1 MGPHGPFQESPKNI
15 FLTGMDD
22 VKARITRFSR
32 RKRNCEALN
41 RSRAMEGDEEV
52 EEIEELQS
60 SGKRLKC
67 AGTEED
73 QSYHLPKPGS
83 FFYPITPTAFV
94 VSDALEPDFPIIY
107 VNSVFEIFTGYRAD
121 EVIGRNCRYLQYRD
135 PRAQRRHP
143 LVDPVVV
150 SEIRRCLEEGV
161 EFQGELL
168 NFRKDGTPLVNRLQ
182 LRPIH
187 GDDGI
192 VTHIMG
198 IQAFSEAKIDL
209 NRLSYPVFKQTSHQQ
224 CDLSG
229 GNSPADRQEPSSQTS
244 NVCGIL
250 QLSDEIIAHNILLRL
265 TPRDVASIGSV
276 CRRIRQLTMNEHV
289 RKMVCQNAWGSEV
302 MGTLELTTKR
312 LGWGRLAREL
322 TTLEAVCW
330 KKLTVGGAIE
340 PSRCNFSACA
350 AGNRLVLF
358 GGEGVNKQPMDDTF
372 VLNLDVTNPE
382 WRRVSVTS
390 SPPGRWGHTLSCVN
404 GSWLVVFGGCGRQGL
419 LNDMFV
425 LDLDAQQP
433 TWTEVS
439 GGAHP
444 LPRSWHSSCTV
455 EGSKLVVSGGCT
467 EAGVLLSDTYLLDL
481 TTDKPVWR
489 EIPTSWAPPP
499 RLGHSLS
506 VYGKT
511 KILMFGGLAKSGN
524 LRLRSGEA
532 YTIDLED
539 EEPQWRQLVCGGV
552 GSQNLVV
559 PPPRLDHVAV
569 SMPCGR
575 VIIFGGSIAGLHSP
589 SQLFL
594 LDPSEEKP
602 SWRILN
608 VPGQPPKFAWGHST
622 CVVGGTRVLVLG
634 GQTGE
639 EWILNELY
647 ELCLASITDADT

>member
-1 MGPHGPFQESPKNI
+1 ME
-15 FLTGMDD
+15 
-22 VKARITRFSR
+22 
-32 RKRNCEALN
+32 
-41 RSRAMEGDEEV
+41 RADEE
-52 EEIEELQS
+52 EELQS
-60 SGKRLKC
+60 SGKRIKRV
-67 AGTEED
+67 GTEDEGTE
-73 QSYHLPKPGS
+73 LFLKFGT
-83 FFYPITPTAFV
+83 FFYPMTPSAFV

-107 VNSVFEIFTGYRAD
+107 VNTLFEIFTGYRAD
-121 EVIGRNCRYLQYRD
+121 EVLGRNCRFLQYRD
-135 PRAQRRHP
+135 RRAQRRHP

-150 SEIRRCLEEGV
+150 SEIQRCIEEGV

-182 LRPIH
+182 LSPIH

-192 VTHIMG
+192 VTHIIG

-209 NRLSYPVFKQTSHQQ
+209 NRISYPVFKQTSYQH
-224 CDLSG
+224 CDVSVE
-229 GNSPADRQEPSSQTS
+229 NSPINGQAPNSQTS
-244 NVCGIL
+244 DVCGIL
-250 QLSDEIIAHNILLRL
+250 LLSDEVLAHNILALL

-276 CRRIRQLTMNEHV
+276 CRRIRELTKNEHL
-289 RKMVCQNAWGSEV
+289 RKMVCQNAWGREIT
-302 MGTLELTTKR
+302 GTLELVTKR

-330 KKLTVGGAIE
+330 KKFIVGGAIE
-340 PSRCNFSACA
+340 PTRCNFSACA

-358 GGEGVNKQPMDDTF
+358 GGEGVNMEPMNDTF
-372 VLNLDVTNPE
+372 VLNFDVPNPE
-382 WRRVSVTS
+382 WQRVSVKS

-404 GSWLVVFGGCGRQGL
+404 DSWLVVFGGCGRQGL
-419 LNDMFV
+419 LNDVFV

-433 TWTEVS
+433 TWKEVL
-439 GGAHP
+439 GGAPP

-455 EGSKLVVSGGCT
+455 EGSKLVISGGCT
-467 EAGVLLSDTYLLDL
+467 DDGMLLSDTYLLDL

-489 EIPTSWAPPP
+489 EIPTSWAPPS

-506 VYGKT
+506 VYGRT
-511 KILMFGGLAKSGN
+511 KILMFGGLAKSGH
-524 LRLRSGEA
+524 LQLRSGEA

-539 EEPQWRQLVCGGV
+539 DELQWRQLGCGGV
-552 GSQNLVV
+552 GSQNDVV

-575 VIIFGGSIAGLHSP
+575 IIIFGGSIAGLHSP
-589 SQLFL
+589 TQLFL

-608 VPGQPPKFAWGHST
+608 VPGKPPKFAWGHST

-639 EWILNELY
+639 EWTLNELN
-647 ELCLASITDADT
+647 ELCLASIPDAET